1 MEEEKSD
8 AYERISP
15 TAWIVARQRTFTDI
29 PYSQEVFDELQ
40 AIMRTTRSTEEMEK
54 LESLIEPEITPFM
67 EARVKLVNRVL
78 KEKNVKQVLEIAAG
92 FSSRGM
98 EMTKNA
104 SINFIEVDLPG
115 IMNEKRGIL
124 KALVEQSKI
133 SPRPN
138 LYFYDGNA
146 LNQGDLLT
154 ATKVFKKEPIA
165 VVNEGLLTYLD
176 FEEKANVA
184 GNIHWLLESFGGVWV
199 TPDLSLWSG
208 GKAQAV
214 NNRVAHITGI
224 DKQKISFESE
234 AKAREFFEGLGF
246 AVESHSFREV
256 LDELS
261 SPQKLN
267 LPRERVI
274 EILGARAVFVMT
286 LRP

>member
-8 AYERISP
+8 SHERISP

-29 PYSQEVFDELQ
+29 PYSQEVFDGLQ
-40 AIMRTTRSTEEMEK
+40 AIMRTTWSAEEMEK

-67 EARVKLVNRVL
+67 EARVKLVNRIL

-92 FSSRGM
+92 FSSRGI
-98 EMTKNA
+98 EMTKDA

-133 SPRPN
+133 SSRPN

-184 GNIHWLLESFGGVWV
+184 GNVHRLLESFGGVWV

-246 AVESHSFREV
+246 VVESHSFREV

-267 LPRERVI
+267 LSRERVI

-286 LRP
+286 LRL

>member
-8 AYERISP
+8 SHERISP

-29 PYSQEVFDELQ
+29 PYSQEVFDGLQ
-40 AIMRTTRSTEEMEK
+40 AIMRTTWSAEEMEK

-67 EARVKLVNRVL
+67 EARVKLVNRIL

-92 FSSRGM
+92 FSSRGI
-98 EMTKNA
+98 EMTKDA

-154 ATKVFKKEPIA
+154 ATKVFKKGPIA

-176 FEEKANVA
+176 FEEKASVA
-184 GNIHWLLESFGGVWV
+184 GNVHRLLESFGGVWV